1 MLPCWSHKT
10 KKTKH
15 KNPTAETFKLLRC
28 CIPCSKV
35 RIWPGF
41 RISLLCTPRKSY
53 FYKIYHNGIDENPS
67 QSRSFCHFQG
77 RQGTVVEL
85 EASPVVVAQ
94 DAKPGL
100 SAEPG
105 SLIHTLEDLIE
116 LMLCGVG
123 DPTRHGSSWVFTPE
137 KRVYGTRHALQP
149 VCQCFELSSTVII
162 CCHCL
167 RCDQH
172 NVG

>member
-1 MLPCWSHKT
+1 MGSTKT
-10 KKTKH
+10 RLKAGHSATSRDAKAPLSNLK
-15 KNPTAETFKLLRC
+15 P
-28 CIPCSKV
+28 P
-35 RIWPGF
+35 
-41 RISLLCTPRKSY
+41 
-53 FYKIYHNGIDENPS
+53 
-67 QSRSFCHFQG
+67 QS
-77 RQGTVVEL
+77 
-85 EASPVVVAQ
+85 VVAQ